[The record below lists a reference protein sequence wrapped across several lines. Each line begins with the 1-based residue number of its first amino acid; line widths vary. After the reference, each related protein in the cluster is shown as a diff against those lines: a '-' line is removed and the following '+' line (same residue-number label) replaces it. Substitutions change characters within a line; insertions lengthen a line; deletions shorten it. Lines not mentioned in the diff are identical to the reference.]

1 MDLIINDYALGL
13 GAYQA
18 AIATVGILVLLVLT
32 WRAVRA
38 IIVRSRNKSRMTE
51 REVLAYAW
59 PPMAWFALLLIGG
72 VVFSTMQAYGPRVA
86 IPKTPLEVNA
96 PATGDN
102 AVRDL
107 SPNKTTDAERL
118 QQQRELEKETKKR
131 VNLQ

>member
-1 MDLIINDYALGL
+1 MDLIINEYALGL

-18 AIATVGILVLLVLT
+18 AIAAIGILVLLALT
-32 WRAVRA
+32 WRAARA
-38 IIVRSRNKSRMTE
+38 IIARSRNKTRMTE

-59 PPMAWFALLLIGG
+59 PPMAWFALLLIAG

-96 PATGDN
+96 PTTGDN
-102 AVRDL
+102 TVRDL
-107 SPNKTTDAERL
+107 TPKQTTDAERL

-131 VNLQ
+131 VNLE

>member
-1 MDLIINDYALGL
+1 MDLIINEHALGL

-18 AIATVGILVLLVLT
+18 VIAVVGIVILLALT
-32 WRAVRA
+32 WRAARA
-38 IIVRSRNKSRMTE
+38 IIARSRNKSRMTE

-59 PPMAWFALLLIGG
+59 PPMAWFALLLIAG

-96 PATGDN
+96 PATGDDTI
-102 AVRDL
+102 RDL
-107 SPNKTTDAERL
+107 SPKQTTDTERL
-118 QQQRELEKETKKR
+118 QQQRALEKETKER